1 MTNPQ
6 DTPRPDPPPYEAS
19 PSTPAATEKQKR
31 SFSIGQF
38 LAGALFVLVV
48 IFIVENTSKV
58 EIRIIAGPKVSLPV
72 WVALLAAA
80 IVGALISMLLRWRRK
95 HKNQTRNLPR

>member
-6 DTPRPDPPPYEAS
+6 STPPTGPAPREGAGP
-19 PSTPAATEKQKR
+19 TPAAKEKR
-31 SFSIGQF
+31 SFSVGQF

-48 IFIVENTSKV
+48 IFIVENTAKV
-58 EIRIIAGPKVSLPV
+58 HIRIIAGPKVSLPV

-80 IVGALISMLLRWRRK
+80 VVGGLISTLLRWRRQHHNK
-95 HKNQTRNLPR
+95 SQSRGTPR